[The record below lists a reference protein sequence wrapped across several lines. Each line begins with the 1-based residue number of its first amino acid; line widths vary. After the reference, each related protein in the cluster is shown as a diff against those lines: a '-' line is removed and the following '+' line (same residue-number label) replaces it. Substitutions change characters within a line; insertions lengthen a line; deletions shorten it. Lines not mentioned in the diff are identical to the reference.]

1 VKDVTKGG
9 FIVIG
14 VFVTSVIESVVA
26 FFLGARS
33 VGNWVAAPAVILSG
47 WAAFGHLITLDDDA
61 PGGWSN
67 SERSRSFFYKSLGQL
82 ALKFAVFVGLLWLLV
97 WLRDARK

>member
-1 VKDVTKGG
+1 M
-9 FIVIG
+9 IG
-14 VFVTSVIESVVA
+14 SVAA
-26 FFLGARS
+26 FLLGARS
-33 VGNWVAAPAVILSG
+33 VGSWVAAPSVILSG

-82 ALKFAVFVGLLWLLV
+82 ALKFAIFAGLLWILV
-97 WLRDARK
+97 WLESKDVQK